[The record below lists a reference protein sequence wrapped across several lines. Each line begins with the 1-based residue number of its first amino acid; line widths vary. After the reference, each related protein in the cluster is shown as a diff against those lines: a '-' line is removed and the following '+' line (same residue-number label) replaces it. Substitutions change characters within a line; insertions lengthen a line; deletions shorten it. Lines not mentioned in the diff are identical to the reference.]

1 MPQQYRQYMF
11 IRSRFSLCILQKF
24 MFCCELAFPITPYAR
39 LLQQCLLLWVRTI
52 SMMGT
57 KLKKPFW
64 PTFWWLHSSITP
76 WPIHLLLQLWLLQMV
91 FILLWLGYNYC
102 SGWLLTRRFATRILL
117 LKPSAW
123 TPNATVVHG
132 THESYKF
139 MISSSGVISMFDFS
153 HISSQ
158 LAQPERLAPQFVL
171 TTIIKLKFGKKRK
184 TQCEVR
190 CLDTFVSEIL
200 NLKNQNWYWRIWC
213 IIS

>member
-1 MPQQYRQYMF
+1 
-11 IRSRFSLCILQKF
+11 
-24 MFCCELAFPITPYAR
+24 
-39 LLQQCLLLWVRTI
+39 
-52 SMMGT
+52 
-57 KLKKPFW
+57 
-64 PTFWWLHSSITP
+64 
-76 WPIHLLLQLWLLQMV
+76 LLQLWLLQMV

-102 SGWLLTRRFATRILL
+102 NGWLLTGRFATRILL

-184 TQCEVR
+184 TQCEAR
-190 CLDTFVSEIL
+190 CLDTFISEIL
-200 NLKNQNWYWRIWC
+200 N
-213 IIS
+213 

>member
-1 MPQQYRQYMF
+1 MY
-11 IRSRFSLCILQKF
+11 
-24 MFCCELAFPITPYAR
+24 LAKIYV
-39 LLQQCLLLWVRTI
+39 LLWACI
-52 SMMGT
+52 SNYSICPSFAAMFAFMGKDHIYDGYET
-57 KLKKPFW
+57 KKPFW

-184 TQCEVR
+184 TECEAR
-190 CLDTFVSEIL
+190 CLDTFISEIL
-200 NLKNQNWYWRIWC
+200 NLKIKIGIEGFDALYHRIM
-213 IIS
+213 